1 MKALTLT
8 VVPEITLEDLCRDFI
23 RFGGSWYVHVI
34 YHGWQKPHVL
44 TNFYSSSVSFRKKN
58 VMFWYSILFVTLSW
72 LSSTEIKNR
81 LSLVDSWCINYYERY
96 RWNLLLRGFQFDWP
110 HCKNPKSRNKCNKR
124 ITLVESWTVL
134 RDNLLYFPKCYCQR

>member
-23 RFGGSWYVHVI
+23 LLGGFWYVQVT
-34 YHGWQKPHVL
+34 YHDWQKPHLL
-44 TNFYSSSVSFRKKN
+44 TNFYFPSVSFTQKN
-58 VMFWYSILFVTLSW
+58 VMFCYSILFVTHSW
-72 LSSTEIKNR
+72 LSSTEIQKR
-81 LSLVDSWCINYYERY
+81 LSLVVYH
-96 RWNLLLRGFQFDWP
+96 LLWKISLKVITQRVSVWLA

-124 ITLVESWTVL
+124 ITQVESWTVL